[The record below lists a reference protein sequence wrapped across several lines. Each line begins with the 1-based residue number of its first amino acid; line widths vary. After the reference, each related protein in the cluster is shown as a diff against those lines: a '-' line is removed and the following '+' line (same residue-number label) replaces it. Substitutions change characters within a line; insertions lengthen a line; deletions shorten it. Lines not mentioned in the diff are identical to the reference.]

1 MLSLAA
7 DYQTSSSNGDDSD
20 QEINYKSNNKELART
35 AKTKLLPSASDLLKS
50 SSCRTQGEV
59 FTNKFLEAERAGID
73 KLQKHVK
80 MVESEDHITQKN
92 GRKIC
97 WNNRR
102 GRCRFGSK
110 CKYAHESDLI
120 VDESERRKPA
130 SSSPKNAVN
139 AISKPACS
147 IIMPEESN
155 ECGGKSKT
163 RKRPGLSDSTE
174 SCKRIM
180 KNYTYIKQQQNSYT
194 KFK

>member
-20 QEINYKSNNKELART
+20 QEINYKSNNKELTTT
-35 AKTKLLPSASDLLKS
+35 AKRKLLPSATDLLKS
-50 SSCRTQGEV
+50 SPCRTKGEV

-120 VDESERRKPA
+120 KPA
-130 SSSPKNAVN
+130 SSSTKNAVN
-139 AISKPACS
+139 AISKPVCS

-174 SCKRIM
+174 PCKRIM
-180 KNYTYIKQQQNSYT
+180 KNYTYIKQQKNSYT
-194 KFK
+194 KF

>member
-1 MLSLAA
+1 MLSLVA

-20 QEINYKSNNKELART
+20 QEINYKSNNKELTTT

-80 MVESEDHITQKN
+80 MVESKDHITQKN

-120 VDESERRKPA
+120 VDESEKMKGA
-130 SSSPKNAVN
+130 SSSPKIAAN
-139 AISKPACS
+139 AISKSACS
-147 IIMPEESN
+147 IIMTEESN
-155 ECGGKSKT
+155 ASGGKSKT
-163 RKRPGLSDSTE
+163 CKRP
-174 SCKRIM
+174 RIE
-180 KNYTYIKQQQNSYT
+180 
-194 KFK
+194 